1 MQFDL
6 AKLMKQALDD
16 NKKEL
21 DEISNKD
28 ENPSSLEAA
37 EEEFDHDFDHAETY
51 GYSEQDIRDHFEDH
65 KGDLF
70 GYHLSEFL
78 KNKISE
84 KEIVNDGLSP
94 RYYEAKYN
102 DSYLDSI
109 KNKEDPNR
117 FIKIINTLIEDFAYK
132 VRADRYGMERGQKDF
147 GFYFEKIFEKIIS
160 SGGKEKISDSIDYL
174 GELNLKLISLN
185 IPSFD
190 PIRTLVVNQF
200 LTSLHALHGKTSDPF
215 LDLFEED
222 SGEASMLKE
231 KYSI

>member
-117 FIKIINTLIEDFAYK
+117 F
-132 VRADRYGMERGQKDF
+132 
-147 GFYFEKIFEKIIS
+147 
-160 SGGKEKISDSIDYL
+160 
-174 GELNLKLISLN
+174 
-185 IPSFD
+185 
-190 PIRTLVVNQF
+190 
-200 LTSLHALHGKTSDPF
+200 
-215 LDLFEED
+215 
-222 SGEASMLKE
+222 
-231 KYSI
+231 